1 MSLGRDV
8 NVFGI
13 AQFRTLPEH
22 PSSSRFCVAFMFLN
36 ILLSVYYFIFHAL
49 SVFFLSFS
57 FSHCFVCP
65 SIFLSSPLISS
76 NMSSQI
82 CSSIHFYFDTRYYTN
97 ILCDCG
103 QYTRIFSLSTLHSM
117 DVLYFSTPTAEGN
130 ITHPCNSRYR
140 GKMFLFIDHS
150 HIEYL
155 LYYILIVK

>member
-1 MSLGRDV
+1 MCLALHSFV
-8 NVFGI
+8 P
-13 AQFRTLPEH
+13 FRSTRVH
-22 PSSSRFCVAFMFLN
+22 PVLCGVHVSKYFVVCVLFYSSCIVC
-36 ILLSVYYFIFHAL
+36 
-49 SVFFLSFS
+49 FFLSFS

-130 ITHPCNSRYR
+130 ITYPCNSRYR